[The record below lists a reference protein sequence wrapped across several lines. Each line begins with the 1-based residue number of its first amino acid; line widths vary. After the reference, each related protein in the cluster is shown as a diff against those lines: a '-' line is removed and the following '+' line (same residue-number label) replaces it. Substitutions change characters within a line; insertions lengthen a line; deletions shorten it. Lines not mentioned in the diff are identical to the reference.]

1 MTRPIIGS
9 MPVVEQSIIY
19 TQRSASLDL
28 SRTLCT
34 LLINRD
40 LLNVASNMSY
50 TPRLD
55 PSALGN

>member
-1 MTRPIIGS
+1 
-9 MPVVEQSIIY
+9 VAWNIIY

-28 SRTLCT
+28 SRTLYI

-40 LLNVASNMSY
+40 LLNVAWNMSY